1 MRRRIYLDNNAT
13 TRVDDAVVEA
23 MLPFFRDT
31 FGNASSIH
39 TFGQEARA
47 AVEDAR
53 RAVADLLG
61 ADSRE
66 IVFTS
71 GGTESDNTAL
81 WGVYRSGYRPGNHV
95 VTTRIEH
102 PAILQTAKALAAA
115 GAEVTYLPVDSSGR
129 VEVAAVEA
137 AITDR
142 TVLISVMTA
151 NNETGV

>member
-39 TFGQEARA
+39 TFGQLARA

-53 RAVADLLG
+53 RAVADLVG
-61 ADSRE
+61 ADTRE

-71 GGTESDNTAL
+71 GGTESDNAAL

-95 VTTRIEH
+95 VTTPYSRR
-102 PAILQTAKALAAA
+102 ASSSS
-115 GAEVTYLPVDSSGR
+115 VT
-129 VEVAAVEA
+129 E
-137 AITDR
+137 
-142 TVLISVMTA
+142 
-151 NNETGV
+151 